1 MNGPLSAPGA
11 PAGSSLPPPLPQPA
25 GVPILRLG
33 DVLVTGLLNELD
45 DKSAVAFTEE
55 LTTRIV
61 GDAARGVL
69 IDISR
74 LEIIDSFVARTL
86 MELTTMARLL
96 GARVIVAG
104 MRPAV
109 AITLVE
115 LGLQLTGVETALN
128 AEAGLLALGWQQM
141 PRPSGE
147 APRDSLR

>member
-1 MNGPLSAPGA
+1 MTSPLATT
-11 PAGSSLPPPLPQPA
+11 

-45 DKSAVAFTEE
+45 DKGAVLFTNE
-55 LTTRIV
+55 LTTSIAAE
-61 GDAARGVL
+61 GARGVL

-86 MELTTMARLL
+86 MELTTTARLL

-104 MRPAV
+104 MRPPV

-128 AEAGLLALGWQQM
+128 AEQGMATLGWHQ
-141 PRPSGE
+141 SGPPGGE
-147 APRDSLR
+147 GRRDRLR

>member
-1 MNGPLSAPGA
+1 MNGRPSN
-11 PAGSSLPPPLPQPA
+11 

-45 DKSAVAFTEE
+45 DKSAVAFTDE
-55 LTTRIV
+55 LTTRISTD
-61 GDAARGVL
+61 GARGVL
-69 IDISR
+69 VDISR

-104 MRPAV
+104 MRPPV

-115 LGLQLTGVETALN
+115 LGLQLDGVETALN
-128 AEAGLLALGWQQM
+128 AELGMAALGWYQSAQ
-141 PRPSGE
+141 PPQGGG
-147 APRDSLR
+147 RDTHR

>member
-1 MNGPLSAPGA
+1 MNV
-11 PAGSSLPPPLPQPA
+11 PASA

-55 LTTRIV
+55 LTARITS
-61 GDAARGVL
+61 DRARGVL

-74 LEIIDSFVARTL
+74 LEIVDSFVARTL

-104 MRPAV
+104 MRPPV

-128 AEAGLLALGWQQM
+128 AEQGMAALGWHQSLQ
-141 PRPSGE
+141 PSGGV
-147 APRDSLR
+147 LREFRTE

>member
-1 MNGPLSAPGA
+1 MTGGPRG
-11 PAGSSLPPPLPQPA
+11 

-45 DKSAVAFTEE
+45 DKSAIAFTEE
-55 LTTRIV
+55 LTERIV
-61 GDAARGVL
+61 DDRARGVL

-74 LEIIDSFVARTL
+74 LDLIDSFVARTL
-86 MELTTMARLL
+86 MELTTTARLL

-115 LGLQLTGVETALN
+115 LGLQLSGVETTLN
-128 AEAGLLALGWQQM
+128 AEQGLRALGW
-141 PRPSGE
+141 E
-147 APRDSLR
+147 KAPAPPTERGVS

>member
-1 MNGPLSAPGA
+1 MT
-11 PAGSSLPPPLPQPA
+11 PLPRPG

-45 DKSAVAFTEE
+45 DKSAVAFTDE
-55 LTTRIV
+55 LTERIV
-61 GDAARGVL
+61 SDAARGVL

-74 LEIIDSFVARTL
+74 LELVDSFVARTL

-128 AEAGLLALGWQQM
+128 AEQGLVALGWQRM
-141 PRPSGE
+141 PQPSGE

>member
-1 MNGPLSAPGA
+1 VTAPRA
-11 PAGSSLPPPLPQPA
+11 T

-45 DKSAVAFTEE
+45 DQSAVAFTDE
-55 LTTRIV
+55 LTERIA
-61 GDAARGVL
+61 GDGARGVL

-128 AEAGLLALGWQQM
+128 AEQGLTALGWHRM
-141 PRPSGE
+141 PLPPGE
-147 APRDSLR
+147 ARRDAPR

>member
-1 MNGPLSAPGA
+1 MSSP
-11 PAGSSLPPPLPQPA
+11 PAT

-45 DKSAVAFTEE
+45 DESAVRFTSE
-55 LTTRIV
+55 LTERIAAE
-61 GDAARGVL
+61 GARGVL

-86 MELTTMARLL
+86 MELTTTARLL

-104 MRPAV
+104 MRPPV
-109 AITLVE
+109 AITLAE

-128 AEAGLLALGWQQM
+128 AEQGMAALGWHQS
-141 PRPSGE
+141 PAPPGE
-147 APRDSLR
+147 ARRDRHR

>member
-1 MNGPLSAPGA
+1 MISGPST
-11 PAGSSLPPPLPQPA
+11 

-45 DKSAVAFTEE
+45 DKSVLAFTDE
-55 LTTRIV
+55 LTARISAD
-61 GDAARGVL
+61 GARGIL

-115 LGLQLTGVETALN
+115 LGLQLSGVETALN
-128 AEAGLLALGWQQM
+128 AEQGMAALGWHQSSQ
-141 PRPSGE
+141 PPEGVL
-147 APRDSLR
+147 RDTHR

>member
-1 MNGPLSAPGA
+1 
-11 PAGSSLPPPLPQPA
+11 
-25 GVPILRLG
+25 
-33 DVLVTGLLNELD
+33 VLITGLLNELD
-45 DKSAVAFTEE
+45 DQSAVAFTDE
-55 LTTRIV
+55 LTERIASD
-61 GDAARGVL
+61 GARGVL

-74 LEIIDSFVARTL
+74 LDIIDSFVARTL

-128 AEAGLLALGWQQM
+128 AEQGLTALGWHRL
-141 PRPSGE
+141 PHPVGE
-147 APRDSLR
+147 VRRGSPQ

>member
-1 MNGPLSAPGA
+1 MTAPLS
-11 PAGSSLPPPLPQPA
+11 

-45 DKSAVAFTEE
+45 DKAAIAFTEE
-55 LTTRIV
+55 LTERIV
-61 GDAARGVL
+61 GDRARAIL

-86 MELTTMARLL
+86 MELTTTARLL

-115 LGLQLTGVETALN
+115 LGLQLSGVETVLN
-128 AEAGLLALGWQQM
+128 AEQGMIALGWQPA
-141 PRPSGE
+141 PRPPKGG
-147 APRDSLR
+147 PVVPLR

>member
-1 MNGPLSAPGA
+1 M
-11 PAGSSLPPPLPQPA
+11 
-25 GVPILRLG
+25 PILRLG

-45 DKSAVAFTEE
+45 DKSAVAFSEE
-55 LTTRIV
+55 LTARITRD
-61 GDAARGVL
+61 GARGVL

-96 GARVIVAG
+96 GARVIVSG
-104 MRPAV
+104 MRPPV

-128 AEAGLLALGWQQM
+128 AERGMAALGWRQNS
-141 PRPSGE
+141 PPPEG
-147 APRDSLR
+147 ALA

>member
-1 MNGPLSAPGA
+1 MTAPGA
-11 PAGSSLPPPLPQPA
+11 T

-33 DVLVTGLLNELD
+33 DVLITGLLNELD
-45 DKSAVAFTEE
+45 DQSAVAFTDE
-55 LTTRIV
+55 LTERIA
-61 GDAARGVL
+61 GDGARGVL

-104 MRPAV
+104 MRPPV

-128 AEAGLLALGWQQM
+128 AEQGLTAFGWHRM
-141 PRPSGE
+141 PRPAGE
-147 APRDSLR
+147 ARRDAPR

>member
-1 MNGPLSAPGA
+1 MNSPRPT
-11 PAGSSLPPPLPQPA
+11 

-45 DKSAVAFTEE
+45 DRSAVAFTDE
-55 LTTRIV
+55 LTERIAAD
-61 GDAARGVL
+61 GARGVL

-86 MELTTMARLL
+86 MELTTMSRLL

-115 LGLQLTGVETALN
+115 LGIQLTGVETALN
-128 AEAGLLALGWQQM
+128 AEQGLIALGWQRT
-141 PRPSGE
+141 PEGPG
-147 APRDSLR
+147 RDHVR